1 MNFPAEARFLL
12 LLGIA
17 LMRSAEAAGQDS
29 GANPRAGAQV
39 QGVRIGD
46 TYQQVLAAKGAPSG
60 EIDLGTTRILRYPDA
75 AVRLRDGV
83 VTRIEAV
90 KAEPT
95 PEAAAAAPARPEN
108 SGPASLELKDD
119 AIANEVRNFSR
130 NVRAL
135 FKAEKFAELEE
146 MSAKFI
152 QERSVFGDGLWKIE
166 CFHEALTLS
175 PDSPEG
181 AWPAREVEIRKWEAQ
196 FPTSLTARIVHV
208 RYLSDYAWLA
218 RGHLYAGSVSQQA
231 WAIYGS
237 RLSQAF
243 DVLKEA
249 HRLGGRSPML
259 LLTDLDVAIG
269 QGWDPGLTSRVYQGG
284 RDLEPEFWYD
294 EVRMALFLLPR
305 WYGKEGDWE
314 AFAESELRS
323 GSGLGA
329 EAYARVVTSLVNYY
343 KNIFGDTHAR
353 WPVVKEGYKIMRG
366 KYPDSGEILSQYAL
380 LAVLAQDRDAAR
392 SAFDQM
398 NGVADPNVWQGR
410 DVVAYQKWAYG
421 RP

>member
-1 MNFPAEARFLL
+1 MDFPARIRCLL

-17 LMRSAEAAGQDS
+17 LMRPSGAAGQDS
-29 GANPRAGAQV
+29 GANSQAGLQV

-75 AVRLRDGV
+75 AVRLKEGV

-95 PEAAAAAPARPEN
+95 PEAAPAKPERPGLAP
-108 SGPASLELKDD
+108 LELKEDSIED
-119 AIANEVRNFSR
+119 EVGEFSN

-135 FKAEKFAELEE
+135 FKAEKFTELEE

-152 QERSVFGDGLWKIE
+152 QEKSVFGDGLWKIE

-175 PDSPEG
+175 PNSPAG

-208 RYLSDYAWLA
+208 RFLSDYAWLA
-218 RGHLYAGSVSQQA
+218 RGHQYAGSVSPEA

-249 HRLGGRSPML
+249 HRLGAKSPML
-259 LLTDLDVAIG
+259 LKTDLDIAIG
-269 QGWDPGLTSRVYQGG
+269 QGWDPVMTARIYQGN
-284 RDLEPEFWYD
+284 RDLEPGFWYD
-294 EVRMALFLLPR
+294 EQTMALFLLPR

-329 EAYARVVTSLVNYY
+329 EAYARVVSSLVNYY
-343 KNIFGDTHAR
+343 KNIFGETHAR
-353 WPVVKEGYKIMRG
+353 WPVVKEGYKAMRG
-366 KYPDSGEILSQYAL
+366 KYPDSVEILSQYAL
-380 LAVLAQDRDAAR
+380 LAVLAQDRAAAR

-398 NGVADPNVWQGR
+398 NGVLDPYVWQGR
-410 DVVAYQKWAYG
+410 DVEAYQKWAYG
-421 RP
+421 VP